1 MKKVINT
8 LLIIDIGIVIF
19 CFLSQERIWLI
30 NSQIGFIS
38 SSLVMFASIISYRN
52 MVNNRINAGVV
63 VAEDNKETIEKIEDP
78 YDLYSKDEFEDEKS
92 IQDVVKGEKA
102 RLKKNRRSVW
112 QVTKDS
118 RASLSFYRLGAYA
131 ILIMGFFYLDN
142 IEMMNIPS
150 YLTALALPPII
161 VVITL
166 MNQRNN

>member
-1 MKKVINT
+1 MWARI
-8 LLIIDIGIVIF
+8 
-19 CFLSQERIWLI
+19 FLSWTVWLDHH
-30 NSQIGFIS
+30 SPFLGS
-38 SSLVMFASIISYRN
+38 GGLS
-52 MVNNRINAGVV
+52 AG
-63 VAEDNKETIEKIEDP
+63 
-78 YDLYSKDEFEDEKS
+78 EKS